1 MHPRKWSTLRRI
13 WEANAYFGVNA
24 LLLPYRVKNPTK
36 HFPIATLSII
46 AINVVI
52 FGLTCG
58 DGLQIRESVLKSY
71 AFALGTS
78 PVLNFFTAA
87 FLHADPIHLIG
98 NMLFFWVFG
107 PPVEDRL
114 GVPRFLALYLVA
126 GLCGD
131 VLQAVL
137 DLAMAGHAAPTIGA
151 SGCIMGVLGAYWYL
165 FSWST
170 VCVFYWLGWFWHG
183 VWEVQALWIIGL
195 YLLLDLGEGLLFG
208 AMSISSGVA
217 NFAHVGG
224 GVGGA
229 LLCLAMRAKRDTEAV
244 SDAKAMHADMK
255 DLSLVPL
262 HALRTMLEEDPQNG
276 EILRAMIAPAMRQH
290 NDGAIDAAFAG
301 AGTSLI
307 DADPALVAYYLID
320 LHGAGS
326 IYQPVHLLR
335 LAGLL
340 ERSGDTQ
347 KALGAYK
354 IIADRFSNATETETA
369 LYRMAQCSWNAHK
382 DSQTARSC
390 LAEMAKRFPKGEMTP
405 YGRALWQ
412 QIEKGTTGAGH

>member
-1 MHPRKWSTLRRI
+1 
-13 WEANAYFGVNA
+13 VNA
-24 LLLPYRVKNPTK
+24 VLLPYRVKNPTK
-36 HFPIATLSII
+36 RFPIATLSII
-46 AINVVI
+46 AINVVV

-58 DGLQIRESVLKSY
+58 DGLQIRESVLNSY

-87 FLHADPIHLIG
+87 FLHMDPIHLLG
-98 NMLFFWVFG
+98 NMLFFWIFG

-114 GVPRFLALYLVA
+114 GIPRFLALYFVA

-131 VLQAVL
+131 LLQAVL
-137 DLAMAGHAAPTIGA
+137 DLSMAGHSMPGIGA

-170 VCVFYWLGWFWHG
+170 VCVFYWFGWFWHG
-183 VWEVQALWIIGL
+183 VWEVQALWVIGL
-195 YLLLDLGEGLLFG
+195 YFVMDIGEGILSG
-208 AMSISSGVA
+208 AMGVSGGVA

-224 GVGGA
+224 SVAGA
-229 LLCLAMRAKRDTEAV
+229 LLCLAMRMKRDTEAV
-244 SDAKAMHADMK
+244 SEAKAMQADMK

-262 HALRTMLEEDPQNG
+262 YSLRAMLEQDPQNG
-276 EILRAMIAPAMRQH
+276 ELLRAMITPALRQR
-290 NDGAIDAAFAG
+290 NQAAIDEAFTR

-307 DADPALVAYYLID
+307 DTDPELVAYYLID
-320 LHGAGS
+320 LQGAGS
-326 IYQPVHLLR
+326 IYQPMHLLH

-347 KALGAYK
+347 KALRAYRV
-354 IIADRFSNATETETA
+354 IADRFASAPETETA

-382 DSQTARSC
+382 DSETARSC

-412 QIEKGTTGAGH
+412 QIEQGMQHQGAPNRTP